1 MSIEPGK
8 ELLWK
13 YAMGQCS
20 EQEVAFVE
28 TWIHSSEENYMEFER
43 IKLYMQNNNAEM
55 DTKEQIKQAEIA
67 EDIKFSVKNYALPIL
82 LILIV
87 LLLFGLFYF
96 IKN

>member
-1 MSIEPGK
+1 
-8 ELLWK
+8 
-13 YAMGQCS
+13 
-20 EQEVAFVE
+20 
-28 TWIHSSEENYMEFER
+28 MEFER

-96 IKN
+96 KKN